1 MEQYDVNDMAYDFA
15 TELMNWDFKY
25 SNDDYYQ
32 NKNFEY
38 VMDVT
43 QWNPHENIGQ
53 MWMVLEKIRGT
64 ELGVLFSANMRKHD
78 KEFADLTAYDI
89 ASVLF
94 ETMQE
99 VKTKKKNR

>member
-15 TELMNWDFKY
+15 TKLMNWDFKY
-25 SNDDYYQ
+25 DKDDYYQ

-43 QWNPHENIGQ
+43 QWKPYEDIQQ

-64 ELGVLFSANMRKHD
+64 ALGVLFNKNMRKHEKD
-78 KEFADLTAYDI
+78 FVALTAYDI

-99 VKTKKKNR
+99 MQTNKEN